1 MIYQILLVLSKEVT
15 YPAYKRTIIIQG
27 YEGQLLTMKDIINQI
42 AQNGS
47 DDAIRHQRICSS
59 FNFGCRN

>member
-27 YEGQLLTMKDIINQI
+27 YEESTAHNEGYHQ
-42 AQNGS
+42 S
-47 DDAIRHQRICSS
+47 DSTEWIR
-59 FNFGCRN
+59 